1 MVILMNASIKFK
13 IMLEKPK
20 FLNIEAIE
28 VGIPINIPVETAND
42 TIIDNV
48 IIKSPANFLPNLFFI
63 HFSNA
68 LSSSS
73 SSKKDAE

>member
-1 MVILMNASIKFK
+1 MDASIKFK

-28 VGIPINIPVETAND
+28 VGIPINIPIETAKD
-42 TIIDNV
+42 IIMVNV
-48 IIKSPANFLPNLFFI
+48 MIKSPANFSPNLFFI

-73 SSKKDAE
+73 CSKNDAE

>member
-48 IIKSPANFLPNLFFI
+48 IINY
-63 HFSNA
+63 
-68 LSSSS
+68 
-73 SSKKDAE
+73 

>member
-1 MVILMNASIKFK
+1 MDASIKFK

-28 VGIPINIPVETAND
+28 VGIPINIPIETAKD
-42 TIIDNV
+42 IIMVNV
-48 IIKSPANFLPNLFFI
+48 MIKSPPNLFFI

-73 SSKKDAE
+73 CSKNDAE